1 MTMLDVLS
9 NEISD
14 QLITNNI
21 INEKDKEIYVF
32 GIYQLIGFVFNIIS
46 SVAIFLILGKL
57 REGLVFSFS
66 YFILRSYAGGF
77 HSKSTFKCYIISIFL
92 ICGAVVFMNTVYN
105 SVFLWGIYLIIN
117 LLIYLCS
124 PIDTENKRLDDIE
137 RKVYGFKTKKILFVL
152 LVLNVCLA
160 ILHYSWINV
169 SIITAVLFE
178 GVMLIIG
185 IISNNLNRISKE
197 VK

>member
-1 MTMLDVLS
+1 MTMLDTLS
-9 NEISD
+9 NKISN
-14 QLITNNI
+14 QLIINNI

-32 GIYQLIGFVFNIIS
+32 GIYQLLGFIFNIITS
-46 SVAIFLILGKL
+46 FAIFSILGKL

-66 YFILRSYAGGF
+66 YFTLRSYAGGF
-77 HSKSTFKCYIISIFL
+77 HSKSTSKCYIISIFL
-92 ICGAVVFMNTVYN
+92 ICSAVVFMNTVYN
-105 SVFLWGIYLIIN
+105 SVFLWGVYLIIN
-117 LLIYLCS
+117 FLIYLCS

-137 RKVYGFKTKKILFVL
+137 RKVYGYKTKKILFIL

-160 ILHYSWINV
+160 VFHYSWFNV

-185 IISNNLNRISKE
+185 MISNNLNKGSKE

>member
-1 MTMLDVLS
+1 
-9 NEISD
+9 
-14 QLITNNI
+14 
-21 INEKDKEIYVF
+21 
-32 GIYQLIGFVFNIIS
+32 
-46 SVAIFLILGKL
+46 
-57 REGLVFSFS
+57 
-66 YFILRSYAGGF
+66 
-77 HSKSTFKCYIISIFL
+77 
-92 ICGAVVFMNTVYN
+92 MNTVYN